1 MEPIPVS
8 RYAPGGDI
16 YQALAK
22 DYGTAGAEKVYNAA
36 LSGDRGAITDA
47 IVSVKHGQ
55 PLNDS
60 TAEIFLQQIIS
71 DPLAAP
77 IESLNNQVGNV
88 FKNLLLNPFALVA
101 LGVVGVIVADSIF
114 KLGLMRKLLAK
125 IG

>member
-16 YQALAK
+16 YQTLATS
-22 DYGTAGAEKVYNAA
+22 YGNAAAQKVYNAA
-36 LSGDRGAITDA
+36 LTGDRGAITEA
-47 IVSVKHGQ
+47 LATVRNGP
-55 PLNDS
+55 PLTDS
-60 TAEIFLQQIIS
+60 TAEIFLQQITT